1 MDIRNDGN
9 LPLRSGLRGQI
20 DHNPSGGA
28 DMMPLTTAMMTREV
42 GQMPVE
48 AGQSWSR
55 SRPTQAADGPRVRL
69 AQPLLFLALGGT
81 GRQLATRAKAELIE
95 RFGHVPENVLFLAF
109 DSADDPI
116 AVRTNRDG
124 RVIELARDGEFILL
138 ERVPLLGIK
147 RNLERHSDIAGRLG
161 ADLNRLHRISIH
173 DGTAQERPQG
183 LLALMWN
190 APTVARLLNNAV
202 RRLVE
207 RSDDLRHDH
216 DGRSGINVVLAGSS
230 CGGQNSGA
238 MFDLAYLT
246 REALLSLGDLGESSR
261 ITGVVVLPAAFPGVR
276 GPNFG
281 PNTYAFFL
289 ELDALMQG
297 AGFHAGYPGNLR
309 VDSKEPPF
317 DTVFVLDGVDERG
330 RAWANLEEVCDL
342 GAQALMLLLTTDLGA
357 REIFA
362 ALNDLGVLHRVSPAG
377 LGTYLATVGQAV
389 IRFPAQQVADRCA
402 LRLAAAMAETC
413 LTDITADLPSTA
425 ALASGEA
432 VRERLRLN
440 AHGVPF
446 QVSIVLPAS
455 VEQAPAE
462 EQPGLARTLV
472 VNYLQKRI
480 YDEAFDQIKATAGQL
495 TADLSADLASGVRAA
510 VATGR
515 AALVTNWLHQTGEG
529 LQAEYAR
536 LLVEAERLAA
546 EANNSQRTL
555 DTASNSLDQAA
566 GALFFLRKSQMR
578 AALTRY
584 LDAAGQLA
592 RLRLEQRVA
601 EAAAEVLQ
609 TALRELRH
617 RSQQASDAVLRLTQA
632 RDQLVAHEAELA
644 RRTTSRSEI
653 NLASE
658 ELVAQLYAQHSSD
671 PIGLAPQVM
680 ALADGFLE
688 WGRLTPAALAD
699 HLAGLAD
706 GVFRPVRE
714 LTVEDVLGMR
724 WDERSAQQWIG
735 RLTDLAAAAWNQ
747 DRALLP
753 DGGANQASFLT
764 IGVPDATDS
773 IFGNC
778 GHSLVS
784 THDPERIV
792 ALRTIYGASFDTL
805 KSARGWQ
812 RDYEQARV
820 HTPVHVLLAA
830 SGQASGKSGQ

>member
-1 MDIRNDGN
+1 MDIRNDGSQT
-9 LPLRSGLRGQI
+9 PRSRLRGQT
-20 DHNPSGGA
+20 DHNNSGGA
-28 DMMPLTTAMMTREV
+28 NMMLLTTEMTTHREV
-42 GQMPVE
+42 VQMAVE
-48 AGQSWSR
+48 AIQTWST
-55 SRPTQAADGPRVRL
+55 SRPAQAADSPRVRL

-95 RFGHVPENVLFLAF
+95 RFGHVPENALFLAF
-109 DSADDPI
+109 DSAADPI
-116 AVRTNRDG
+116 TVRTNRNG
-124 RVIELARDGEFILL
+124 RVIELARDGEFFLL
-138 ERVPLLGIK
+138 DRVPLLGIK
-147 RNLERHSDIAGRLG
+147 RNLERHPDIAGRLG
-161 ADLNRLHRISIH
+161 ADLNRIHRTSIH

-190 APTVARLLNNAV
+190 APTVVRLLNNAV

-207 RSDDLRHDH
+207 RSDDLRHAH

-246 REALLSLGDLGESSR
+246 REALLGLGDLGESSR

-297 AGFHAGYPGNLR
+297 AGFHASYPGNLR
-309 VDSKEPPF
+309 VDSTEPPF

-330 RAWANLEEVCDL
+330 KAWANLEEVCDL

-362 ALNDLGVLHRVSPAG
+362 ALNELGVLHRVSPAG
-377 LGTYLATVGQAV
+377 RGTYLATVGQAV

-413 LTDITADLPSTA
+413 LTDTAAELPPTA
-425 ALASGEA
+425 ALAGGEA
-432 VRERLRLN
+432 LRERLRLN
-440 AHGVPF
+440 AHGAPF

-480 YDEAFDQIKATAGQL
+480 YDEAFGQIKTTAGQL
-495 TADLSADLASGVRAA
+495 IADLIAELNSGLRSA

-515 AALVTNWLHQTGEG
+515 ATIVTNWLHRAHES
-529 LQAEYAR
+529 LQAEYTR
-536 LLVEAERLAA
+536 LLAEAERLAA
-546 EANNSQRTL
+546 EANSSQRAL
-555 DTASNSLDQAA
+555 DAASSGLDQAA
-566 GALFFLRKSQMR
+566 GAIFFLRKGQMR

-584 LDAAGQLA
+584 LDAASQLA

-601 EAAAEVLQ
+601 EAAAEVIY
-609 TALRELRH
+609 AGLREMRQ
-617 RSQQASDAVLRLTQA
+617 RSQQASEAALRLTQV
-632 RDQLVAHEAELA
+632 RDQLIAHEAELA
-644 RRTTSRSEI
+644 RRAISRSEI

-658 ELVAQLYAQHSSD
+658 ELVVQLYAQHSSD
-671 PIGLAPQVM
+671 PVALAPQVT
-680 ALADGFLE
+680 ALAGGLLE
-688 WGRLTPAALAD
+688 WGSLTPAALAD
-699 HLAGLAD
+699 HLVGLAD
-706 GVFRPVRE
+706 GAFRPVRAI
-714 LTVEDVLGMR
+714 TVEDVLGMR

-735 RLTDLAAAAWNQ
+735 RLTDLAAAAWNL

-764 IGVPDATDS
+764 IGVPDATSS
-773 IFGNC
+773 IFGN
-778 GHSLVS
+778 GGYSLVS

-805 KSARGWQ
+805 KPAQGWQ
-812 RDYEQARV
+812 RDYEQAKTY
-820 HTPVHVLLAA
+820 TPVHVLPAA
-830 SGQASGKSGQ
+830 SGQ